1 MIHLLPFVPFLLFV
15 FLILF
20 LRNKKFADKFYAG
33 NTIKDYGLIDDVQQG
48 ISNIKHSVLLSE
60 KEGKRKIFIKEEV
73 YAGLGWGKRY
83 FEFDID
89 SAQKLRDVLNDA
101 LKV

>member
-1 MIHLLPFVPFLLFV
+1 
-15 FLILF
+15 
-20 LRNKKFADKFYAG
+20 
-33 NTIKDYGLIDDVQQG
+33 LIDDVQNG

-60 KEGKRKIFIKEEV
+60 KEGKRMIIIKEEV

-83 FEFDID
+83 FKFDIG

-101 LKV
+101 VAF